1 MKKIIAFVVILC
13 FSLLVFTSCS
23 NGESSF
29 TADYPLTSDIVSN
42 GYSDSL
48 IEENIAEDSAETE
61 EARKIVKTYHL
72 TLETKKFAEDCAF
85 IASEAEKSSGYIASS
100 SVSGNSLSNSA
111 ASSRSARYTVRIP
124 SKSAD
129 SYVALI
135 SQRCN
140 VISSSLT
147 TEDITESYYG
157 VRAQIESLVIQEN
170 NLLAMLEK
178 TTNLNDMIVLGDKLS
193 DIRAQI
199 NELNYKLQNMDKSA
213 DYSYIYISLKEVM
226 EYQSSEKS
234 YWQELGE
241 TIVDSAKNFMN
252 VLGKLLILF
261 IWIFPFVAVIS
272 MVTIVIIVATN
283 RSKRKKN
290 KKQNEQKD

>member
-1 MKKIIAFVVILC
+1 
-13 FSLLVFTSCS
+13 
-23 NGESSF
+23 
-29 TADYPLTSDIVSN
+29 
-42 GYSDSL
+42 
-48 IEENIAEDSAETE
+48 
-61 EARKIVKTYHL
+61 
-72 TLETKKFAEDCAF
+72 
-85 IASEAEKSSGYIASS
+85 
-100 SVSGNSLSNSA
+100 
-111 ASSRSARYTVRIP
+111 
-124 SKSAD
+124 
-129 SYVALI
+129 
-135 SQRCN
+135 
-140 VISSSLT
+140 
-147 TEDITESYYG
+147 
-157 VRAQIESLVIQEN
+157 
-170 NLLAMLEK
+170 
-178 TTNLNDMIVLGDKLS
+178 MIVLGDKLS